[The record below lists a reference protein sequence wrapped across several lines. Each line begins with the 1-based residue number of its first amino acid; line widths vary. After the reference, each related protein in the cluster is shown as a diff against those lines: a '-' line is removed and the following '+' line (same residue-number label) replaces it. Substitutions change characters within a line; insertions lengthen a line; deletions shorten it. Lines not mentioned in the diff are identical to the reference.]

1 MNYRKIY
8 LGIAQNINII
18 ATKAK
23 ESHANILTSLYSLT
37 NFSIFSSFSFSV
49 PLFIFLPLFEIS
61 SAFEGVK
68 PLDSD
73 ISFLIEVFHSYNYL
87 FYIMFFSH
95 ILLLLKIILPKF
107 FNLFWGVVLEFRL

>member
-18 ATKAK
+18 VAKAK

-49 PLFIFLPLFEIS
+49 PLFIFLPLSRFQ
-61 SAFEGVK
+61 A
-68 PLDSD
+68 PLKVLSR
-73 ISFLIEVFHSYNYL
+73 LTPLYL
-87 FYIMFFSH
+87 F
-95 ILLLLKIILPKF
+95 
-107 FNLFWGVVLEFRL
+107 